1 MPIFES
7 HAHYLDS
14 RFDPDRDALLQSLA
28 AAGVER
34 VMEVACAPA
43 DFLPAL
49 ALADQYPFLYA
60 ALGVHPH
67 DADQWDPQVAAQLAR
82 LLSRH
87 PKAKALGEIGL
98 DYHYDLSPRPVQRQA
113 FQEQLELARQLDKP
127 VILHVR
133 EAYGDAMDILRA
145 QPRPLDGVM
154 HCFSGSPEIARECLE
169 LGLYVAFGGAVT
181 FHNANKVLQSA
192 ALVPLDRLLLE
203 TDCPY
208 MTPVPHR
215 GQRNDST
222 FLPLIAQKLAELH
235 QCSLAELLDATFQNA
250 CRLFRVA

>member
-1 MPIFES
+1 
-7 HAHYLDS
+7 
-14 RFDPDRDALLQSLA
+14 
-28 AAGVER
+28 
-34 VMEVACAPA
+34 MEVACAPA

-67 DADQWDPQVAAQLAR
+67 DASQWDPQVAAQLAR
-82 LLSRH
+82 LLSQH

-145 QPRPLDGVM
+145 QPRPLDG
-154 HCFSGSPEIARECLE
+154 
-169 LGLYVAFGGAVT
+169 
-181 FHNANKVLQSA
+181 
-192 ALVPLDRLLLE
+192 
-203 TDCPY
+203 
-208 MTPVPHR
+208 
-215 GQRNDST
+215 
-222 FLPLIAQKLAELH
+222 
-235 QCSLAELLDATFQNA
+235 
-250 CRLFRVA
+250 

>member
-14 RFDPDRDALLQSLA
+14 RFDADRDKLLQSLA

-67 DADQWDPQVAAQLAR
+67 DADQWDPQVAAQLTR
-82 LLSRH
+82 LLSQH

-98 DYHYDLSPRPVQRQA
+98 DYHYDLSPRPVQRRA
-113 FQEQLELARQLDKP
+113 FQEQLELAHQLDKP

-145 QPRPLDGVM
+145 RPRPLDGVM
-154 HCFSGSPEIARECLE
+154 HCFSGSPEIARECLD

-181 FHNANKVLQSA
+181 FHNARKVLESA

-222 FLPLIAQKLAELH
+222 YLPLIAQKLAELH
-235 QCSLAELLDATFQNA
+235 HCTLEEILDATFQNA
-250 CRLFRVA
+250 CRLFRVE

>member
-67 DADQWDPQVAAQLAR
+67 DASQWDPQVAAQLAR

-98 DYHYDLSPRPVQRQA
+98 DYHYDLSPRPVQRRA

-181 FHNANKVLQSA
+181 FHNARKVLQSA

-222 FLPLIAQKLAELH
+222 YLPLIAQKLAELH
-235 QCSLAELLDATFQNA
+235 HCTLEALLDATFQNA

>member
-67 DADQWDPQVAAQLAR
+67 DA
-82 LLSRH
+82 
-87 PKAKALGEIGL
+87 
-98 DYHYDLSPRPVQRQA
+98 
-113 FQEQLELARQLDKP
+113 
-127 VILHVR
+127 
-133 EAYGDAMDILRA
+133 
-145 QPRPLDGVM
+145 
-154 HCFSGSPEIARECLE
+154 
-169 LGLYVAFGGAVT
+169 
-181 FHNANKVLQSA
+181 
-192 ALVPLDRLLLE
+192 
-203 TDCPY
+203 
-208 MTPVPHR
+208 
-215 GQRNDST
+215 
-222 FLPLIAQKLAELH
+222 H
-235 QCSLAELLDATFQNA
+235 Q
-250 CRLFRVA
+250 

>member
-67 DADQWDPQVAAQLAR
+67 DASQWDPQVAAQLAR
-82 LLSRH
+82 LLSQH

-98 DYHYDLSPRPVQRQA
+98 DYHYDLSPRPVQRRA

-181 FHNANKVLQSA
+181 FHNARKVLQSA

-222 FLPLIAQKLAELH
+222 YLPLIAQKLAELH
-235 QCSLAELLDATFQNA
+235 QCSLEALLDATFQNA